1 MLNDISALENL
12 AKTYLDGLYEG
23 DTKKLGSV
31 FLPTSAL
38 TQVAD
43 GRVSITP
50 CETWLE
56 RVGSRPSPK
65 SSGLERDDHI
75 LSIDVVGP
83 SLAHLKIK
91 CAIPPK
97 YFTDL
102 LSCLKVDGRW
112 QVAQKVFMT
121 ETR

>member
-1 MLNDISALENL
+1 MQDDVTALEAL
-12 AKTYLDGLYEG
+12 AKTYFDGLYEG
-23 DTKKLGSV
+23 DGDKLASI

-38 TQVAD
+38 THVAD
-43 GRVSITP
+43 GKVSITP
-50 CETWLE
+50 RATWLE
-56 RVGSRPSPK
+56 RVASRPSPK
-65 SSGLERDDHI
+65 SQGLERDDHV
-75 LSIDVVGP
+75 LAFDVVGP
-83 SLAHLKIK
+83 DLAHLKVN
-91 CAIPPK
+91 CAIPPR

>member
-1 MLNDISALENL
+1 MLDDISALEDL

-23 DTKKLGSV
+23 DTGKLGSV

-43 GRVSITP
+43 GKVSITP
-50 CETWLE
+50 CEQWLE
-56 RVGSRPSPK
+56 RVASRPSPK
-65 SSGLERDDHI
+65 GSGLERHDHI

-83 SLAHLKIK
+83 TLAHLKIK

>member
-23 DTKKLGSV
+23 DIKKLGSV

-38 TQVAD
+38 TQVSD
-43 GRVSITP
+43 GKVSITP

-56 RVGSRPSPK
+56 RVGSRASPQ

-91 CAIPPK
+91 CASPPK